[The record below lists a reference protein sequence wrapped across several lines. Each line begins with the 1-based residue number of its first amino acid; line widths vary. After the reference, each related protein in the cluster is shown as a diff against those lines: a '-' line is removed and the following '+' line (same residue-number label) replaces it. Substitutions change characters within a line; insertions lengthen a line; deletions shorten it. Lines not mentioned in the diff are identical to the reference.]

1 MTAYTGADP
10 TLFSN
15 TFLLLIGLPRKT
27 TEAAPTQKIDHFW
40 GQLNQIQSQKV
51 QQRKP
56 QPATGH
62 AFIDFELNGI
72 STLTNIDAQIET
84 KVKQLTQRELTR
96 H

>member
-1 MTAYTGADP
+1 M
-10 TLFSN
+10 
-15 TFLLLIGLPRKT
+15 
-27 TEAAPTQKIDHFW
+27 
-40 GQLNQIQSQKV
+40 

-96 H
+96 HQHELKTLVESRTSTLRDYVEEQMKSQQVTMTGLKGDVKK